1 MTTKTAKKTTRK
13 VAKKTTRKTSKR
25 VNKKTATKR
34 IRKKKAFERIPEE
47 NFFVLADGRRV
58 DHYVTL
64 AHLLEN
70 MEENVIRHHV
80 NELRHDFA
88 NWINDVFSEEDLAKK
103 IAVVSDPEKIR
114 LIIYKHVI
122 DKHLK

>member
-1 MTTKTAKKTTRK
+1 MTTKAANKTTKKTAKKAT
-13 VAKKTTRKTSKR
+13 KKA
-25 VNKKTATKR
+25 ATKR
-34 IRKKKAFERIPEE
+34 IRKKEVFERIPQE

-58 DHYVTL
+58 EHYVTL
-64 AHLLEN
+64 AHLLEE
-70 MEENVIRHHV
+70 MEEDLVRHHV

-103 IAVVSDPEKIR
+103 IAVVHDPEKIR
-114 LIIYKHVI
+114 LLIYRHII

>member
-1 MTTKTAKKTTRK
+1 MSTTKAAKKTTKTAKKAT
-13 VAKKTTRKTSKR
+13 KKAAS
-25 VNKKTATKR
+25 KR
-34 IRKKKAFERIPEE
+34 IRKKEVFERIPEE

-64 AHLLEN
+64 AHLLEE
-70 MEENVIRHHV
+70 MEEDIVRHHV

-88 NWINDVFSEEDLAKK
+88 NWIQGVFSEEDLAKK
-103 IAVVSDPEKIR
+103 IAVVHDPEKMR
-114 LIIYKHVI
+114 LIIYRHII